1 MNREEVNKVSEVIEV
16 KVNEEGPDYPNYPIT
31 PLPNYEHR
39 QAAHCESGVTRN
51 LLSPVSAGKITE
63 PLAFGIGA
71 GLFFAHIPFMKIN
84 NGPAIA
90 FRTMPGQIFNRTCKS
105 LGIPVIRKK
114 FNSKEKAEAFLKEC
128 LADGHPVGLQV
139 GVYYLPYFPKEYR
152 FHFNAHNLVVYGKN
166 ADNYLV
172 SDPIMEHT
180 TTLDSYQLE
189 RVRFAKGA
197 LAPKGHIYYPERGA
211 GVTDEQIKQAIKKG
225 IRKNVYAMLNIPLP
239 FVGVKGIKTTGNK
252 IKKWRDKL
260 GLKKAGSYL
269 AQMVRMQEEIG
280 TGGGGFRFIYAAF
293 LQEAHAYMQNDSLLE
308 ISQTFTTAG
317 DLWRTAA
324 VQAAG
329 IYKGR
334 IGSQEDFNVMG
345 DYLHEISELE
355 KNAFLALRKIV

>member
-1 MNREEVNKVSEVIEV
+1 MKIEF
-16 KVNEEGPDYPNYPIT
+16 
-31 PLPNYEHR
+31 EHR

-51 LLSPVSAGKITE
+51 LLRTSSSGKITE

-71 GLFFAHIPFMKIN
+71 GLFFANIPFMKIN

-90 FRTMPGQIFNRTCKS
+90 FRTLPGHIFNRTCKS
-105 LGIPVIRKK
+105 LGVAVVRKK
-114 FNSKEKAEAFLKEC
+114 FRSKEKAKLFLDQC
-128 LADGHPVGLQV
+128 LEVGQPVGLQV

-152 FHFNAHNLVVYGKN
+152 FHFNAHNLVVYDKVEGI
-166 ADNYLV
+166 YLI

-180 TTLDSYQLE
+180 TMLDNFQLE

-197 LAPKGHIYYPERGA
+197 LAPKGHIYYPENNA
-211 GVTDEQIKQAIKKG
+211 DITDEQIKQAIKKG
-225 IRKNVYAMLNIPLP
+225 IRKNVSSMLNIPLG
-239 FVGVKGIKTTGNK
+239 FVGVRGIKSTGDK
-252 IKKWRDKL
+252 IKKWRYKL
-260 GLKKAGSYL
+260 GLQKAGSFL

-280 TGGGGFRFIYAAF
+280 TGGGGFRFMYAAF
-293 LQEAHAYMQNDSLLE
+293 LQESFAYVPNENLLK
-308 ISQTFTTAG
+308 ISETFTKAG

-334 IGSQEDFNVMG
+334 ISSQADFNLMG

-355 KNAFLALRKIV
+355 KNAFLALKKIK